1 MNYPI
6 KTNQLIVEYD
16 YSKINDEYDIYKI
29 TNDKFFTRNAHI
41 FDSPLIEKG
50 VLSVCYTYGKSF
62 YILLKKRIENK
73 DVIRSIID
81 NSKYANELTFERVD
95 SQNVYKNV
103 LLQFYLDLTILLDI
117 FMYLI
122 LVLLKEVRLM
132 VRMLFDKYLA

>member
-50 VLSVCYTYGKSF
+50 VLSV
-62 YILLKKRIENK
+62 LLYLWKK
-73 DVIRSIID
+73 
-81 NSKYANELTFERVD
+81 
-95 SQNVYKNV
+95 
-103 LLQFYLDLTILLDI
+103 LLYFAK
-117 FMYLI
+117 
-122 LVLLKEVRLM
+122 KE
-132 VRMLFDKYLA
+132 D

>member
-50 VLSVCYTYGKSF
+50 VMLQKSLKINMMSKQ
-62 YILLKKRIENK
+62 ILEKEFLKIT
-73 DVIRSIID
+73 IIF
-81 NSKYANELTFERVD
+81 ALFIIGIIIMV
-95 SQNVYKNV
+95 Q
-103 LLQFYLDLTILLDI
+103 TIL
-117 FMYLI
+117 MI
-122 LVLLKEVRLM
+122 LNIKIRQ
-132 VRMLFDKYLA
+132 FSI